1 MVSRGVFGALA
12 KRVADRDLTMGR
24 VGTAFVVA
32 GLLDVLNETVEDPS
46 SDFPRLIEKAEAS
59 ARILYSTCSTFDGA
73 MQQLALEAKAKQM
86 RVREKEASKNNP
98 VT

>member
-32 GLLDVLNETVEDPS
+32 GFALDVLNETVEDPS

-59 ARILYSTCSTFDGA
+59 ARIL
-73 MQQLALEAKAKQM
+73 
-86 RVREKEASKNNP
+86 
-98 VT
+98 